1 MVVGYDYMTTKS
13 KNLIFLIIFI
23 IIGLSLYTP
32 FLHKQGNLGQV
43 DTENSTTS
51 LVEPHNERYEY
62 VSMVARVSCYTDKGL
77 TASGE
82 YVRHGIVAVSDRNIS
97 MKSQLYLEE
106 FGIMDVRDKTATW
119 VRDKYPVM
127 TIDVWMTEE
136 ECKEFGLKYLTYK
149 LL

>member
-1 MVVGYDYMTTKS
+1 MEKEYRKIVKNKLILLGILVIASIICFTQVILTKTEVP
-13 KNLIFLIIFI
+13 FDME
-23 IIGLSLYTP
+23 SL
-32 FLHKQGNLGQV
+32 
-43 DTENSTTS
+43 TTS
-51 LVEPHNERYEY
+51 LVEPHNERYEE
-62 VSMVARVSCYTDKGL
+62 VSKIARVTCYTDTGL

-97 MKSQLYLEE
+97 MKSQLYLES

-127 TIDVWMTEE
+127 TIDVWMTAED
-136 ECKEFGLKYLTYK
+136 CKAFGRKYLTYK

>member
-1 MVVGYDYMTTKS
+1 MTTKT
-13 KNLIFLIIFI
+13 KNLIFILSFI
-23 IIGLSLYTP
+23 VIGLSLYLP
-32 FLHKQGNLGQV
+32 FLLTILSKGNLVPLQ
-43 DTENSTTS
+43 DINATTRQI
-51 LVEPHNERYEY
+51 EPLELNIED
-62 VSMVARVSCYTDKGL
+62 VSKVARVTCYTDKGL

-97 MKSQLYLEE
+97 MKSQLYLED

-127 TIDVWMTEE
+127 TIDVWMTADD
-136 ECKEFGLKYLTYK
+136 CKAFGRKYLTYK

>member
-1 MVVGYDYMTTKS
+1 MK
-13 KNLIFLIIFI
+13 IFLITTLI
-23 IIGLSLYTP
+23 IISLLFTGLFALLISPKIAQIDLGGINTP
-32 FLHKQGNLGQV
+32 KSDLNA
-43 DTENSTTS
+43 TTS
-51 LVEPHNERYEY
+51 LVEPQNSLPDVVYIGKT
-62 VSMVARVSCYTDKGL
+62 ARVSCYIDKGL

-82 YVRHGIVAVSDRNIS
+82 YVRPGIVAVSDRTIP
-97 MKSQLYLEE
+97 MYSQLYLEG

-136 ECKEFGLKYLTYK
+136 DCNEFGLKYLTYK

>member
-1 MVVGYDYMTTKS
+1 MTTKT
-13 KNLIFLIIFI
+13 KNLIFYILFI
-23 IIGLSLYTP
+23 ILGLALYLPIIECERVLYQLDMDELTT
-32 FLHKQGNLGQV
+32 GQ
-43 DTENSTTS
+43 TEH
-51 LVEPHNERYEY
+51 LELKIDEVLK
-62 VSMVARVSCYTDKGL
+62 VARVTCYTDKGL

-97 MKSQLYLEE
+97 MKSQLYLEN

-127 TIDVWMTEE
+127 TIDVWMTAGD
-136 ECKEFGLKYLTYK
+136 CKAFGRKYLTYK